1 MLVLHLFLQLQE
13 GVEDSVVKLLHEGVD
28 VEPDL
33 ILKELVL
40 QSLLAGVGAGSL
52 EALLVLP
59 VVFRDLSD
67 LIMRPGN

>member
-1 MLVLHLFLQLQE
+1 MLHLFLQLQE
-13 GVEDSVVKLLHEGVD
+13 GVEDSVMKLLHEGVD

-67 LIMRPGN
+67 LRVRPVN

>member
-1 MLVLHLFLQLQE
+1 MLHLFLQLQE
-13 GVEDSVVKLLHEGVD
+13 GVEDSVMKLLHEGVD
-28 VEPDL
+28 VESDL

-67 LIMRPGN
+67 RRVRSGN